1 MEETAKKT
9 NNAQPCN
16 GNCMMCSVMQR
27 QYCSTQIAYN
37 TMRMLEQLPEL
48 LSKMQDSIKDVQE
61 SVRILSGDGIEILKP
76 IKTDIAQE
84 GSGAD
89 IIGSQNNPTN

>member
-1 MEETAKKT
+1 MEETTKKT
-9 NNAQPCN
+9 TNTPCN

-37 TMRMLEQLPEL
+37 TMRMLEQLPEVL
-48 LSKMQDSIKDVQE
+48 AKMQDNIKDVQE
-61 SVRILSGDGIEILKP
+61 SVRILSGDGIETLKP

-84 GSGAD
+84 GSGAE
-89 IIGSQNNPTN
+89 IIDSQDKLIS

>member
-1 MEETAKKT
+1 MEDTTKKGGST
-9 NNAQPCN
+9 QPCN
-16 GNCMMCSVMQR
+16 GNCMTCSVMQR

-37 TMRMLEQLPEL
+37 TMRMLEQLPEVL
-48 LSKMQDSIKDVQE
+48 AKMQDSIKDVQE
-61 SVRILSGDGIEILKP
+61 SVRILSGDGIETLKP

-89 IIGSQNNPTN
+89 TIDSQEKLIS